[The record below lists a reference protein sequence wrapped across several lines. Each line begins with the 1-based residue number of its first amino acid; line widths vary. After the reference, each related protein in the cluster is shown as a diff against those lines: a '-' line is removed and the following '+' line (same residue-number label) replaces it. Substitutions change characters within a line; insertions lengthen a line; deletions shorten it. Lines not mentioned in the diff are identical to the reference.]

1 MSVRGA
7 EIRERSLE
15 ALGRRSFDLLVIG
28 GGIVGA
34 RVALEASRAGL
45 RVALVDAGDFG
56 GATSS
61 ASGKLVHGGL
71 RYLRTRRFR
80 LVRAALRE
88 RSLLATRIAP
98 HLVRPLPIL
107 LCSEEAAWSRCLTA
121 AGLLPYRA
129 LGGLRRPRAGSF
141 PALPVGAFCGLL
153 QEAVT
158 DDGRL
163 TLATVKAAVL
173 AGTVAVNHLR
183 VTALSKHRGRISGA
197 VLEGREGS
205 FELHCRAV
213 VNATGP
219 WLDHLRLLEDPRREP
234 AVRLSKGVHLVLPLE
249 GEWRAAMAL
258 ALRDGRHVYAV
269 PWHGTVLVGTTD
281 TPYEGDPGSVAPT
294 PTEEDY
300 LLEAVSRILPNDLV
314 RRDRVLCSFAGLRV
328 LRPGHEPTF
337 DASREHLLSVGP
349 AGMVSVA
356 GGKLTTHRLI
366 ALDALRALP
375 AEVRP
380 RRLHPFL
387 DPLPGASP
395 PDERTLRSTLDA
407 ASARHLTELYGGE
420 AGDLLG
426 YAARFPEALER
437 VHPAGPDLW
446 AQIHHAADEEWAVSV
461 EDVTRRRTSL
471 AVRGLDAEDIR
482 DGIAAI
488 LAGELRRD

>member
-1 MSVRGA
+1 LSVRGA

-15 ALGRRSFDLLVIG
+15 TLGRRSFDLVVIG

-98 HLVRPLPIL
+98 HLVRPLPVL
-107 LCSEEAAWSRCLTA
+107 LYTEEAAWSRYLTA

-129 LGGLRRPRAGSF
+129 LGGLRGPRLAAGAF
-141 PALPVGAFCGLL
+141 RALPAGARCGLV

-163 TLATVKAAVL
+163 TLATVKAAVR
-173 AGTVAVNHLR
+173 AGTVAANHVR
-183 VTALSKHRGRISGA
+183 VTALSKHRGKVSGA

-205 FELHCRAV
+205 FEPHCRAV
-213 VNATGP
+213 VNTTGP
-219 WLDHLRLLEDPRREP
+219 WLDYLRLLEDPRRQP

-258 ALRDGRHVYAV
+258 TLRDGRHVYSV

-281 TPYEGDPGSVAPT
+281 TSFEGDPGSVVPT
-294 PTEEDY
+294 PTEEAY
-300 LLEAVSRILPNDLV
+300 LLEAASRFLPNDLV

-337 DASREHLLSVGP
+337 DASREHLLSVSP

-356 GGKLTTHRLI
+356 GGKLTTHRPI
-366 ALDALRALP
+366 ALDALRAP
-375 AEVRP
+375 IRGAAQEAVSKPRPPP
-380 RRLHPFL
+380 RRVAARRARPSQHPRRRNRATPGGAPRRGSRGPSRL
-387 DPLPGASP
+387 RRALPGGTREGASRGPESLGADP
-395 PDERTLRSTLDA
+395 PWRQRGVGGDRRRRDA
-407 ASARHLTELYGGE
+407 AADDPRCPRARRGKRSRR
-420 AGDLLG
+420 D
-426 YAARFPEALER
+426 
-437 VHPAGPDLW
+437 
-446 AQIHHAADEEWAVSV
+446 
-461 EDVTRRRTSL
+461 RRRS
-471 AVRGLDAEDIR
+471 G
-482 DGIAAI
+482 
-488 LAGELRRD
+488 

>member
-1 MSVRGA
+1 LSVRGA

-15 ALGRRSFDLLVIG
+15 TLGRRSFDLLVIG

-80 LVRAALRE
+80 FVRAALRE

-98 HLVRPLPIL
+98 HLVRPLPVL
-107 LCSEEAAWSRCLTA
+107 LYTEEAAWSRYLTA

-129 LGGLRRPRAGSF
+129 LGCLRRPRLAAGAF
-141 PALPVGAFCGLL
+141 RALPAGTRCGLV

-163 TLATVKAAVL
+163 TLATVKAAVR
-173 AGTVAVNHLR
+173 AGTVAANHVR
-183 VTALSKHRGRISGA
+183 VRALSKHRGKVSGA

-219 WLDHLRLLEDPRREP
+219 WLDYLRLLEDPRRQP

-258 ALRDGRHVYAV
+258 TLRDGRHVYAV

-281 TPYEGDPGSVAPT
+281 TSYEGDPGSVVPT
-294 PTEEDY
+294 PTEEAY
-300 LLEAVSRILPNDLV
+300 LLEAASRFLPNDLV

-356 GGKLTTHRLI
+356 GGKLTTHRPI

-375 AEVRP
+375 SEVRP
-380 RRLHPFL
+380 RRLHPCL

-395 PDERTLRSTLDA
+395 PDERALRSTLDA
-407 ASARHLTELYGGE
+407 ATARHLAELYGGE

-446 AQIHHAADEEWAVSV
+446 AQIHHAADEEWAVTA
-461 EDVTRRRTSL
+461 EDVTRRRTTL
-471 AVRGLDAEDIR
+471 AVRGLDAESVR
-482 DGIAAI
+482 EGIAAV
-488 LAGELRRD
+488 LAEGR